1 MTKIFQV
8 VKAAVMAAAI
18 SVVCLLPPIIHL
30 VTGPLGPAIGGYF
43 AGNRMRLGGGQAALV
58 GLFLG
63 VLEGVLTPLLFVRI
77 NLIPDFSTPILV
89 FFGGFVAIYVMVL
102 SGAAAWMGGNSA
114 RNEPEDEEPTREA
127 VDLASDES
135 KHPSTDSLI
144 ER

>member
-1 MTKIFQV
+1 MSKIFQV

-18 SVVCLLPPIIHL
+18 SVVCLLPPIVHL
-30 VTGPLGPAIGGYF
+30 ITGPLGPAIGGYF
-43 AGNRMRLGGGQAALV
+43 AGNRMRLSGGQAALV

-63 VLEGVLTPLLFVRI
+63 VLEGVLTPLLFVRT

-114 RNEPEDEEPTREA
+114 RNESEPEEPTHETDEPA
-127 VDLASDES
+127 PSESTHDSVDSFV
-135 KHPSTDSLI
+135 

>member
-8 VKAAVMAAAI
+8 VKAAVMAAVI
-18 SVVCLLPPIIHL
+18 SVVCLLPPIVHL
-30 VTGPLGPAIGGYF
+30 VTGPLGPAIGGYL
-43 AGNRMRLGGGQAALV
+43 AGSRMRLSGGQAAFV

-63 VLEGVLTPLLFVRI
+63 TLEGVLTPLLFVRI

-102 SGAAAWMGGNSA
+102 SGAAAWIGGNSA
-114 RNEPEDEEPTREA
+114 RNESENEEPIRGADE
-127 VDLASDES
+127 LAPDETS
-135 KHPSTDSLI
+135 HATVDSLV